1 MRYAII
7 VDGVVQNVT
16 RADSALESNWVES
29 DVALIGD
36 SYNGKKFKAQKKAA
50 EKARPVRLD
59 DELTD
64 AEKRALIELVR
75 SV

>member
-16 RADSALESNWVES
+16 RADSVLEQNWIES

-36 SYNGKKFKAQKKAA
+36 TYSGKKFTAQKKAA
-50 EKARPVRLD
+50 EKAQPVRLD

-64 AEKRALIELVR
+64 AEKLALIALVR